1 MSGDD
6 PLPVHRAARPALG
19 TLVHIEA
26 RAATPAR
33 AAAALHAAFAAIA
46 DSERKLSYYLPDSEL
61 NRLHRLASQQAQ
73 CVSPNTWE
81 LLQHCLELA
90 RRSAGAFDPTVIA
103 GLVRQGVRPAPPVAC
118 PEAAIAA
125 TWTDIELLPSSRVR
139 FRQPLWLDLGGIAK
153 GYAVDQAIAA
163 LQAAGASAACVNAGG
178 DLRHFGPTPQ
188 ALLARHPGRPGEL
201 LPLGLLAN
209 GAAATSATNSA
220 AGFRHADGPQ
230 AGQAVSPLYDPQRQ
244 TLAAAGPSVT
254 VLAGQAWLAD
264 GLTKI
269 VALWGTDAADLLA
282 EYGAEAA
289 LLDASGNITA
299 SPGFWS
305 RLGHSHAPQPH
316 VPSGPA

>member
-1 MSGDD
+1 MPGDD
-6 PLPVHRAARPALG
+6 PLPLHRAARPALG
-19 TLVHIEA
+19 TLVHIEVQT
-26 RAATPAR
+26 ATAAR

-46 DSERKLSYYLPDSEL
+46 DCERKLSYYLPDSEL
-61 NRLHRLASQQAQ
+61 NRLHRLASQQTQ
-73 CVSPNTWE
+73 YVSPDTWE
-81 LLQHCLELA
+81 LLRHSLELA
-90 RRSAGAFDPTVIA
+90 RRSAGAFDPTAIA
-103 GLVRQGVRPAPPVAC
+103 ALVRQGIRPAPPVTC
-118 PEAAIAA
+118 PEAAA
-125 TWTDIELLPSSRVR
+125 TARWTDIELLPSFQVR

-178 DLRHFGPTPQ
+178 DLRHFGPSPQ
-188 ALLARHPGRPGEL
+188 PLLVRHPARPGEL
-201 LPLGLLAN
+201 LPLGLLAD
-209 GAAATSATNSA
+209 GAAATSAT
-220 AGFRHADGPQ
+220 GFQHPDGPQ

-254 VLAGQAWLAD
+254 VLAGQGWLAD
-264 GLTKI
+264 GLTKV

-305 RLGHSHAPQPH
+305 HLGHPHAPQPPA
-316 VPSGPA
+316 PSGPA